1 MSDTEL
7 ESEKERLERKLERK
21 ESELKAF
28 RDDPQ
33 AEIDERVGELSEGIA
48 QTNPREPTQEGNRS
62 MHEHLSKLKAG
73 VEIDPDAFVRW
84 RISSIESEI
93 EAIESELEEL

>member
-1 MSDTEL
+1 MPEL

-21 ESELKAF
+21 ESKLKDF
-28 RDDPQ
+28 QDDPQ
-33 AEIDERVGELSEGIA
+33 AQIDERVSDLSDGIA
-48 QTNPREPTQEGNRS
+48 RTNPRNPTQEGNRS

-73 VEIDPDAFVRW
+73 IETDPDAFVNW
-84 RISSIESEI
+84 RIKNIESDI